1 MHAQN
6 HVVKRNWETGH
17 LQCQTITRSFL
28 TAKEKLHLY
37 IGQTSQIQDNLSL
50 LCPHFKI
57 FS

>member
-6 HVVKRNWETGH
+6 RVVKPNWEKGH

-37 IGQTSQIQDNLSL
+37 IGKTSQIQDNLSL
-50 LCPHFKI
+50 LCPHF
-57 FS
+57 

>member
-37 IGQTSQIQDNLSL
+37 IGKTSQIQDNLSL
-50 LCPHFKI
+50 LGPYF
-57 FS
+57 